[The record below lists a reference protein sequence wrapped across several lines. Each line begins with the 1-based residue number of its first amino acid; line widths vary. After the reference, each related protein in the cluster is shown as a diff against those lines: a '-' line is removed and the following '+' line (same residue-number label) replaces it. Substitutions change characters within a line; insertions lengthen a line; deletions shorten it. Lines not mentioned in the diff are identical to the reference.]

1 MFKIN
6 CRAFITIVIGLLNF
20 IVFCASPRAEPV
32 RIAMPS
38 KSLTFLNYY
47 LADKFGLF
55 KREGID
61 VALPV
66 GKADVQL
73 AAVVTGDL
81 EYIAAGGTVLRGA
94 TTGLP
99 VKALMFTFDK
109 PIFHMMVRPEV
120 KRIQELK
127 GKAVAVTAIAAT
139 DAVGA
144 RAMAK
149 AAGMNPDQ
157 DLTYIASGSTA
168 NAFAALQGGAA
179 AAALLS
185 IPFNFKAEE
194 LGYHSLGNV
203 ADYLRTVLAGLG
215 TSDARIKSNPAQV
228 KRVIRATLR
237 GMDFARD
244 PSNQEKVIPF
254 VMEDFQLDRK
264 TAEAS
269 LREIVKALPKDGMT
283 VEDAVRTDIEFM
295 REQAKIKAQVPLAQ
309 VLDYSLLKEV
319 LAEIKN

>member
-1 MFKIN
+1 MRNESNFVIVL
-6 CRAFITIVIGLLNF
+6 AFGVIF
-20 IVFCASPRAEPV
+20 FASTACAEPV
-32 RIAMPS
+32 RVAMPS

-47 LADKFGLF
+47 LAAKFGLF
-55 KREGID
+55 KNEALE
-61 VALPV
+61 VSLPV

-73 AAVVTGDL
+73 TAVVTGEM
-81 EYIAAGGTVLRGA
+81 EYIAAAGTVLRGA
-94 TTGLP
+94 ASGLP
-99 VKALMFTFDK
+99 VKALMFTLDK
-109 PIFHMMVRPEV
+109 PIFHMMTRPEI
-120 KRIQELK
+120 KRIQDLK

-149 AAGMNPDQ
+149 TAGMSPEQ
-157 DLTYIASGSTA
+157 DLTMIATGSTA

-194 LGYHSLGNV
+194 LGYRSLGNV

-228 KRVIRATLR
+228 KRMVRATLR

-244 PSNQEKVIPF
+244 PANHEKVIPF

-269 LREIVKALPKDGMT
+269 LREIVKNLSKDGT
-283 VEDAVRTDIEFM
+283 TADEAVRGDIDFI
-295 REQAKIKAQVPLAQ
+295 REQNKLKTGIPLGQVM
-309 VLDYSLLKEV
+309 DYGILKEV
-319 LAEIKN
+319 LADMKR